1 MQTSDAGLYQGLCGY
16 FSICWRQHFGVLPI
30 AIGKLQNMDI
40 YTMTDNKNLLLRNK
54 ATIVYSISLAF
65 LLFLLKWLELRFII
79 FDHSF
84 EIYIGFIAVIF
95 TALGIWLALKL
106 SRRDAFG
113 TKPKIETVVVEKE
126 VYVNRNENFVLDT
139 SLVSQLELSKR
150 ELEILSLLAQGHS
163 NQEIAAK
170 LFVSLSTVKT
180 HIQNLFEKLDVKR
193 RTQALLKNQDEFNK
207 HVMTAPD
214 RQREFKGTDGTV
226 GYIYA
231 WSENRNAGVGEK
243 EIKNIIEGKS
253 IETEIRFVKPMAAT
267 ASIIM
272 ETESLSDDQTKVY

>member
-1 MQTSDAGLYQGLCGY
+1 
-16 FSICWRQHFGVLPI
+16 
-30 AIGKLQNMDI
+30 
-40 YTMTDNKNLLLRNK
+40 MTDNKNLWQRNK

-79 FDHSF
+79 FHHSF

-106 SRRDAFG
+106 S
-113 TKPKIETVVVEKE
+113 KPKIETVVVEKE

-150 ELEILSLLAQGHS
+150 ELEILGLLAQGHS

-193 RTQALLKNQDEFNK
+193 RTQA
-207 HVMTAPD
+207 V
-214 RQREFKGTDGTV
+214 
-226 GYIYA
+226 
-231 WSENRNAGVGEK
+231 EK
-243 EIKNIIEGKS
+243 AKRLNLI
-253 IETEIRFVKPMAAT
+253 P
-267 ASIIM
+267 
-272 ETESLSDDQTKVY
+272 

>member
-1 MQTSDAGLYQGLCGY
+1 
-16 FSICWRQHFGVLPI
+16 
-30 AIGKLQNMDI
+30 MDI

-106 SRRDAFG
+106 S
-113 TKPKIETVVVEKE
+113 KPKIETVVVEKE

-150 ELEILSLLAQGHS
+150 ELEILGLLAQGHS

-193 RTQALLKNQDEFNK
+193 RTQA
-207 HVMTAPD
+207 V
-214 RQREFKGTDGTV
+214 
-226 GYIYA
+226 
-231 WSENRNAGVGEK
+231 EK
-243 EIKNIIEGKS
+243 AKRLNLI
-253 IETEIRFVKPMAAT
+253 P
-267 ASIIM
+267 
-272 ETESLSDDQTKVY
+272 

>member
-1 MQTSDAGLYQGLCGY
+1 MA
-16 FSICWRQHFGVLPI
+16 
-30 AIGKLQNMDI
+30 
-40 YTMTDNKNLLLRNK
+40 DNKNFLLRNK
-54 ATIVYSISLAF
+54 ATILYSISLAF

-106 SRRDAFG
+106 S
-113 TKPKIETVVVEKE
+113 KPKIETVVVEKE
-126 VYVNRNENFVLDT
+126 VYVTRNENFVQDT
-139 SLVSQLELSKR
+139 LLVSQLELTKR

-193 RTQALLKNQDEFNK
+193 RIQA
-207 HVMTAPD
+207 V
-214 RQREFKGTDGTV
+214 
-226 GYIYA
+226 
-231 WSENRNAGVGEK
+231 EK
-243 EIKNIIEGKS
+243 AK
-253 IETEIRFVKPMAAT
+253 RL
-267 ASIIM
+267 
-272 ETESLSDDQTKVY
+272 SLIP